1 VLATSWFGWWRRM
14 PPTSTIASQ
23 IGGGLKKTGSSRMQP
38 VSNKLDRF
46 FIPLNDRF
54 MNQSEKILRTARLT
68 LG

>member
-1 VLATSWFGWWRRM
+1 LVAADAAYFDYCLTNR
-14 PPTSTIASQ
+14 
-23 IGGGLKKTGSSRMQP
+23 GGLKKTGSSRMQP